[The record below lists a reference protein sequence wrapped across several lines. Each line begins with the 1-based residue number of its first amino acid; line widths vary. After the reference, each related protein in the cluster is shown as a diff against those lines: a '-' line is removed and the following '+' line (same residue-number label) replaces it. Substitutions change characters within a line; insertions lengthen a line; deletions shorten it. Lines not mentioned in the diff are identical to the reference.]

1 MLSINFSELF
11 WGIFNF
17 FLLLFLL
24 NRFLYKPL
32 IKFMDERKARI
43 DEGLDEEKKALE
55 EEQANND
62 GIEAALDEKR
72 IEAKSIIEKA
82 GAEDK
87 ASHSQAISEA
97 RSDAEKTVLDAR
109 ENAAKVEK
117 QLEERVK
124 QQSQEL
130 ARLLADKLL

>member
-1 MLSINFSELF
+1 VLSINFSELF

-43 DEGLDEEKKALE
+43 DAGLDEEKKALE

-72 IEAKSIIEKA
+72 VEAKSIIEKA

-97 RSDAEKTVLDAR
+97 RSDAEKTVIDAR

>member
-32 IKFMDERKARI
+32 IKFMDDRKARI
-43 DEGLDEEKKALE
+43 DAGLDEEKKALE

-62 GIEAALDEKR
+62 GIEAALDE
-72 IEAKSIIEKA
+72 ANV
-82 GAEDK
+82 DK
-87 ASHSQAISEA
+87 FAQFGN
-97 RSDAEKTVLDAR
+97 RSY
-109 ENAAKVEK
+109 
-117 QLEERVK
+117 QLSYHRRHLSGGQWSV
-124 QQSQEL
+124 
-130 ARLLADKLL
+130 DG

>member
-32 IKFMDERKARI
+32 IKFMDDRKARI
-43 DEGLDEEKKALE
+43 DAGLDEEKKALE

-72 IEAKSIIEKA
+72 VEAKSIIEKA

-109 ENAAKVEK
+109 ENAANVEK

-130 ARLLADKLL
+130 AQLLADKLL

>member
-43 DEGLDEEKKALE
+43 DAGLDEEKKALE

-72 IEAKSIIEKA
+72 VEAKSIIEKA
-82 GAEDK
+82 GAENK
-87 ASHSQAISEA
+87 VSHSQAISEA

>member
-32 IKFMDERKARI
+32 IKFMDDRKARI
-43 DEGLDEEKKALE
+43 DAGLDEEKKALE

-109 ENAAKVEK
+109 ENAANVEK

>member
-32 IKFMDERKARI
+32 IKFMDDRKARI
-43 DEGLDEEKKALE
+43 DAGLDEEKKALE

-82 GAEDK
+82 GAENK
-87 ASHSQAISEA
+87 VSHSQAISEA

>member
-32 IKFMDERKARI
+32 IKFMDDRKARI
-43 DEGLDEEKKALE
+43 DAGLDEEKKALE

-72 IEAKSIIEKA
+72 VEAKSIIEKA
-82 GAEDK
+82 GTEDK
-87 ASHSQAISEA
+87 VSHSQAISEA

>member
-32 IKFMDERKARI
+32 IKFMDDRKARI
-43 DEGLDEEKKALE
+43 DAGLDEEKKALE

-72 IEAKSIIEKA
+72 VEAKSIIEKA

-87 ASHSQAISEA
+87 VSHSQAISEA

-124 QQSQEL
+124 QQSQAL

>member
-43 DEGLDEEKKALE
+43 DAGLEEEKKALE
-55 EEQANND
+55 EEKANNE
-62 GIEAALDEKR
+62 GIAALLDEKR
-72 IEAKSIIEKA
+72 GEAKALIEKA

-87 ASHSQAISEA
+87 ASHSQAISAA
-97 RSDAEKTVLDAR
+97 RSDAEQTVRAAR
-109 ENAAKVEK
+109 ENAVNGEK
-117 QLEERVK
+117 QAEEHIR

>member
-32 IKFMDERKARI
+32 IKFMDDRKARI
-43 DEGLDEEKKALE
+43 DAGLDEEKKALE

-97 RSDAEKTVLDAR
+97 RSDAEKTVRNAR
-109 ENAAKVEK
+109 ENAAKSEK
-117 QLEERVK
+117 QADEHIR

>member
-32 IKFMDERKARI
+32 IKFMDDRKARI
-43 DEGLDEEKKALE
+43 DAGLDEEKKALE

-130 ARLLADKLL
+130 ARLLVDKLL

>member
-32 IKFMDERKARI
+32 IKFMDDRKARI
-43 DEGLDEEKKALE
+43 DAGLDEEKKALE
-55 EEQANND
+55 EEQTNND

-72 IEAKSIIEKA
+72 VEAKSIIEKA

-87 ASHSQAISEA
+87 VSHSQAISEA

>member
-32 IKFMDERKARI
+32 IKFMDDRKARI
-43 DEGLDEEKKALE
+43 DAGLDEEKKALE

-72 IEAKSIIEKA
+72 VEAKSIIEKA

-109 ENAAKVEK
+109 ENAAPVEK

-130 ARLLADKLL
+130 AQLLADKLL

>member
-32 IKFMDERKARI
+32 IKFMDDRKARI
-43 DEGLDEEKKALE
+43 DAGLDEEKKALE

-72 IEAKSIIEKA
+72 VEAKSIIEKA
-82 GAEDK
+82 GSENK
-87 ASHSQAISEA
+87 VSHSQAISEA

>member
-32 IKFMDERKARI
+32 IKFMDDRKARI
-43 DEGLDEEKKALE
+43 DAGLDEEKKALE

-72 IEAKSIIEKA
+72 VEAKSIIEKA

-117 QLEERVK
+117 HLEERVK

>member
-32 IKFMDERKARI
+32 IKFMDDRKARI
-43 DEGLDEEKKALE
+43 DAGLDEEKKALE

-72 IEAKSIIEKA
+72 VEAKSIIEKA
-82 GAEDK
+82 GAKNK

>member
-1 MLSINFSELF
+1 M
-11 WGIFNF
+11 
-17 FLLLFLL
+17 FLL

-32 IKFMDERKARI
+32 IKFMDDRKARI
-43 DEGLDEEKKALE
+43 DAGLDEEKKALE

-72 IEAKSIIEKA
+72 VEAKSIIEKA

-130 ARLLADKLL
+130 AQLLADKLL

>member
-32 IKFMDERKARI
+32 IKFMDDRKARI
-43 DEGLDEEKKALE
+43 DAGLDEEKKALE

-72 IEAKSIIEKA
+72 VEAKSIIEKA
-82 GAEDK
+82 GAENK
-87 ASHSQAISEA
+87 ISHSQAISEA

-130 ARLLADKLL
+130 AQLLADKLL

>member
-32 IKFMDERKARI
+32 IKFMDDRKARI
-43 DEGLDEEKKALE
+43 DAGLDEEKKALE

-72 IEAKSIIEKA
+72 VEAKSIIEKA
-82 GAEDK
+82 GAENK
-87 ASHSQAISEA
+87 VSHSQAISEA

>member
-32 IKFMDERKARI
+32 IKFMDDRKARI
-43 DEGLDEEKKALE
+43 DAGLDEEKKALE

-72 IEAKSIIEKA
+72 IEA
-82 GAEDK
+82 
-87 ASHSQAISEA
+87 
-97 RSDAEKTVLDAR
+97 RSDAEKTVRSAR
-109 ENAAKVEK
+109 ENAAKSEK
-117 QLEERVK
+117 QAEEHIR

>member
-32 IKFMDERKARI
+32 IKFMDDRKARI
-43 DEGLDEEKKALE
+43 YAGLDEEKKALE

-72 IEAKSIIEKA
+72 VEAKSIIEKA

-130 ARLLADKLL
+130 AQLLADKLL

>member
-32 IKFMDERKARI
+32 IKFMDDRKARI
-43 DEGLDEEKKALE
+43 DAGLDEEKKALE

>member
-32 IKFMDERKARI
+32 IKFMDDRKARI
-43 DEGLDEEKKALE
+43 DAGLDEEKKALE

-72 IEAKSIIEKA
+72 DEAKSIIEKA

-130 ARLLADKLL
+130 AQLLADKLL

>member
-24 NRFLYKPL
+24 NHFLYKPL
-32 IKFMDERKARI
+32 IKFMDDRKARI
-43 DEGLDEEKKALE
+43 NAGLDEEKKALE

-87 ASHSQAISEA
+87 VSHSQAISEA